1 MSEKQL
7 DIQVFKDY
15 SIDFTTN
22 VPLVNEVMARE
33 VIKYLYKVDMSEMKI
48 KDIQNNEEID
58 KTNDDY
64 DYAIQIG
71 LYSHNSISNKY
82 IIGGMVVSSKDK
94 VPYLFLANSY
104 KISYWKTDIENYDG
118 DFSITNKSFM
128 VERNLGIDI
137 KGTLHLPRKS
147 AFLLGKY
154 EDVIFEQST
163 TEYTLGSDNVS
174 YVFVSDETTTTTS
187 KRENEKNTP
196 NQGMS
201 RRRKLFKKEIIN

>member
-22 VPLVNEVMARE
+22 VQLVNEVMARE

-82 IIGGMVVSSKDK
+82 IVGGMVVSSKDK
-94 VPYLFLANSY
+94 VPYLFLANY
-104 KISYWKTDIENYDG
+104 
-118 DFSITNKSFM
+118 
-128 VERNLGIDI
+128 I
-137 KGTLHLPRKS
+137 KFHIGRQ
-147 AFLLGKY
+147 
-154 EDVIFEQST
+154 I
-163 TEYTLGSDNVS
+163 
-174 YVFVSDETTTTTS
+174 
-187 KRENEKNTP
+187 
-196 NQGMS
+196 
-201 RRRKLFKKEIIN
+201 